1 MKNKNELG
9 IYIHI
14 PFCVHKCIYCDF
26 LSSPADEKT
35 RKRYVKAL
43 IREINLAAEGKT
55 NSCIN
60 KCNNESNNHGK
71 DIVTSIFI
79 GGGTPSV
86 IDASDI
92 KDIIEAVRH
101 NYNVSDE
108 AEITIEC
115 NPGTMDEKKAAIYR
129 QAGINRISFGL
140 QSTNNNELRMLGRI
154 HTYEQFLES
163 LRIAEE
169 TGFDNIN
176 IDLMSDIPKQ
186 SFESYKKTL
195 ERVVSLSP
203 EHISSYSLII
213 EPGTVFYKMYEE
225 GKLDIADEDT
235 DRQMYSYTKD
245 YLEKNGYHRYE
256 ISNYS
261 KSGRECKHNL
271 VYWNLEDYIG
281 IGLGASSYFEGA
293 RFSDFSDMK
302 KYRDTMYSCG
312 SSYVSG
318 GENAKKHV
326 KDLTDSYDIG
336 FKIRKRTENYEKLTE
351 KAKMEEFMFVGLRK
365 CIGVSKKEFENRF
378 SHSID
383 EIYGNVIDKFIK
395 NNLLSENDNSDR
407 IYLTD
412 KGIDVSNYIL
422 SEFLL

>member
-1 MKNKNELG
+1 MQKQIAL
-9 IYIHI
+9 YVHI
-14 PFCVHKCIYCDF
+14 PFCMKKCNYCDF
-26 LSSPADEKT
+26 LSFSSDVDTKKKYLDTLYQEAVFWQKYLAGRYRIKT
-35 RKRYVKAL
+35 
-43 IREINLAAEGKT
+43 
-55 NSCIN
+55 
-60 KCNNESNNHGK
+60 
-71 DIVTSIFI
+71 IFI
-79 GGGTPSV
+79 GGGTPTCLSV
-86 IDASDI
+86 SELEYLG
-92 KDIIEAVRH
+92 DIIKLFDV
-101 NYNVSDE
+101 NKD
-108 AEITIEC
+108 AEFTIEA
-115 NPGTMDEKKAAIYR
+115 NPGTLDCDKVSIIKKM
-129 QAGINRISFGL
+129 GVNRVSLGL
-140 QSTNNNELRMLGRI
+140 QSTVDEELKVLGRI
-154 HTYEQFLES
+154 HTYDEFLES
-163 LRIAEE
+163 YYMLRNA
-169 TGFDNIN
+169 GFDNIN

-336 FKIRKRTENYEKLTE
+336 FEIRKRTENYEKLTE